1 MTFAVHIYLMIGLR
15 VKYTVMLS
23 VSETSFGMVIFCP
36 YKNVL
41 AKLLFFKSFA
51 STTFVIF
58 GCLRLGGVGGLFA
71 VFRSGDFLRNVL
83 HKVSNRHYYADN
95 REHRGEP
102 LPKYG

>member
-15 VKYTVMLS
+15 VKYTVML
-23 VSETSFGMVIFCP
+23 SFGMVIFCP

-58 GCLRLGGVGGLFA
+58 GCLRRGSRRAVCGLSKRRFSSKRIA
-71 VFRSGDFLRNVL
+71 
-83 HKVSNRHYYADN
+83 
-95 REHRGEP
+95 
-102 LPKYG
+102 

>member
-23 VSETSFGMVIFCP
+23 VSETSFGMVVFCL
-36 YKNVL
+36 YKTVL

-58 GCLRLGGVGGLFA
+58 GCLRRGSLPAVCGLSKRRFSLKRIA
-71 VFRSGDFLRNVL
+71 
-83 HKVSNRHYYADN
+83 
-95 REHRGEP
+95 
-102 LPKYG
+102 